1 MLQVAGMV
9 LVETGNLEDTQAAE
23 GGSLAVRVAGQ
34 NLLEVGSHLV
44 LWEMYI
50 QVVVTLHS

>member
-34 NLLEVGSHLV
+34 NLLEVGSQLV